1 MINSWSPKSSKR
13 CSTALVKLPLGG
25 LIPSDALVILGHSLE
40 CITLKNMQESRTLL
54 GVSEHGLYLPILAI
68 SWKMNTWS
76 NGFRAP
82 YFQPQMLQ
90 NGPYHPYSYGS
101 LHVYIYMYYIYELL
115 CIYIYVTKSPH
126 WWNDNHIKNPHGK
139 TVPKSSILI
148 LSQVHRGPIQR
159 TGLQTWR
166 GKPGDVLMGYPL
178 VI

>member
-1 MINSWSPKSSKR
+1 M
-13 CSTALVKLPLGG
+13 KLPLGG

-101 LHVYIYMYYIYELL
+101 LHVYIYIYVLYIYIYELL
-115 CIYIYVTKSPH
+115 CIYIYMIYIYIYIWYIYIYMSLSHPIDGMITTSKILMEKPSR
-126 WWNDNHIKNPHGK
+126 NH
-139 TVPKSSILI
+139 
-148 LSQVHRGPIQR
+148 RF
-159 TGLQTWR
+159 
-166 GKPGDVLMGYPL
+166 
-178 VI
+178 